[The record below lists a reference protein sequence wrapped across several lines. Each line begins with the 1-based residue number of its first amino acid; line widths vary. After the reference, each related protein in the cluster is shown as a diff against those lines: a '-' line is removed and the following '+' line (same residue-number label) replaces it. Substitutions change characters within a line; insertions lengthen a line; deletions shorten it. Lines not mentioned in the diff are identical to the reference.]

1 MISEKSTQ
9 TLELPKILDQLA
21 RHTTF
26 SAGADLARG
35 LHPSAQLDEA
45 RTWQSETSEARLVL
59 ENKVNFSLGG
69 ARDVRE
75 AAQQAIRGVLLEAQT
90 LLDIRYT
97 LRRGTTVKR
106 TIGRMK
112 GTYPLLSDIANQV
125 EECNEL
131 QEAIARILNDKGEV
145 LDTAS
150 PQLAVVRRDLKLAYD
165 KLQTRL
171 MRLISSTTNGQFL
184 QESII
189 TTRNGRY
196 VIPIKAE
203 FKGRIPG
210 IVHDSSSS
218 GATLFIEPLA
228 TVELNN
234 SYRELQLAEEKE
246 IRRILQQLTD
256 QVGEEAERIVHTVN
270 VLAYM
275 DLVFAK
281 ALYAEE
287 LRAVEPDLMPF
298 RQRSSN
304 PQHPGS
310 TIYFKGARH
319 PLLTGSVMPIDVEL
333 DESTWVL
340 VVTGPNTGGKTVS
353 LKTIGLLTL
362 MAQCGLHLPA
372 EEAKLCVF
380 EGVYADIGDE
390 QSIEQSLSTFSSHMT
405 NTISI
410 LRECDNRSLVLL
422 DELGAGTDPA
432 EGSALARA
440 ILTHLVERQVTTV
453 VTTHHPELKVYGVET
468 PGVRN
473 ASVEFDLQ
481 TLRPTYRLI
490 IGLPGRSNALAI
502 ATRLGLDEAIIER
515 ARTMVTTE
523 DLVADDLLDEIQR
536 TREDIRRNQSI
547 ITALREEVEEQ
558 QAELQ
563 SRLDKIEDERRNIV
577 ATARRQA
584 DEEIKS
590 FQREIKRL
598 RNEMRGASLPLD
610 ALKQVQDEAAALAAN
625 AQEAVPDEGEQII
638 ETSWTPR
645 LGETVWLAKLNAE
658 GTITELERDSAT
670 IQVGTLKVRA
680 GLDEI
685 SHRTRSE
692 KREMKRGHKR
702 EYEKSPDPVAP
713 RGQSPGLEL
722 DLRGERVDDALK
734 RLETYVDAAYMSGLP
749 FARIIHGKG
758 TGALKKAVKE
768 RVEHHPLISKVTEAT
783 PKEGGG
789 GVTIIHM
796 VPLS

>member
-9 TLELPKILDQLA
+9 TLELHKILEQLA

-26 SAGADLARG
+26 SAGADLVYA
-35 LHPSAQLDEA
+35 LHPTSDLQQAQDWQKETAEA
-45 RTWQSETSEARLVL
+45 RMLM
-59 ENKVNFSLGG
+59 ENKLNFSLGG

-75 AAQQAIRGVLLEAQT
+75 PALQATRGVLIEAQT
-90 LLDIRYT
+90 MLDIRQT

-106 TIGRMK
+106 TVGRMK
-112 GTYPLLSDIANQV
+112 GTYPMLSDIANQI
-125 EECNEL
+125 EECTEL
-131 QEAIARILNDKGEV
+131 QDSIGRVLNEKGEI
-145 LDTAS
+145 LDSAS
-150 PQLAVVRRDLKLAYD
+150 PQLAVIRRDLKVAYD

-171 MRLISSTTNGQFL
+171 MRLVGATTNAQFL
-184 QESII
+184 QEAIV

-234 SYRELQLAEEKE
+234 AYRELQLAEEKE
-246 IRRILQQLTD
+246 IRRILQALTD
-256 QVGEEAERIVHTVN
+256 EVGEEAERIVHSVE
-270 VLAYM
+270 VLAYL

-281 ALYAEE
+281 AHYAEQIK
-287 LRAVEPDLMPF
+287 ATEPVLLPF
-298 RQRSSN
+298 RSRPNN
-304 PQHPGS
+304 PEHPGS
-310 TIYFKGARH
+310 MIYLKAARH
-319 PLLTGSVMPIDVEL
+319 PLLTGNVMPIDVEF
-333 DESTWVL
+333 DEATWVL

-353 LKTIGLLTL
+353 IKTIGLLTL
-362 MAQCGLHLPA
+362 MAQCGLQLPA
-372 EEAKLCVF
+372 EDSKLSVF
-380 EGVYADIGDE
+380 DGIYADIGDE

-410 LRECDNRSLVLL
+410 LRECDNQSLVLL

-440 ILTHLVERQVTTV
+440 VLTHLVNRRVTTV
-453 VTTHHPELKVYGVET
+453 VTTHHPELKIYGVET

-502 ATRLGLDEAIIER
+502 ASRLGLDDGIIEE
-515 ARTMVTTE
+515 ARKMVATE

-536 TREDIRRNQSI
+536 TREEIRRDQRLTS
-547 ITALREEVEEQ
+547 ALREEIEAQ
-558 QAELQ
+558 QADLQ
-563 SRLDKIEDERRNIV
+563 VRLDKIEDERRDIV
-577 ATARRQA
+577 ASARRQA

-590 FQREIKRL
+590 FQREVKRL
-598 RNEMRGASLPLD
+598 RNEMRSASLPLD
-610 ALKQVQDEAAALAAN
+610 ALKQVQEEAAMLAAN
-625 AQEAVPDEGEQII
+625 AQETIPNEGEQIV
-638 ETSWTPR
+638 ENSWVPR

-658 GTITELERDSAT
+658 GAITELDRDSAT
-670 IQVGTLKVRA
+670 VQVGTLKVRA

-685 SHRTRSE
+685 SHRTKSE
-692 KREMKRGHKR
+692 KREIKRGHKR
-702 EYEKSPDPVAP
+702 VYEKSPDPVAP

-722 DLRGERVDDALK
+722 DLRGDRVDEALK

-768 RVEHHPLISKVTEAT
+768 RVEHHPLVSKVTEAT

-796 VPLS
+796 VPLT

>member
-9 TLELPKILDQLA
+9 TLELPKILEQLTK
-21 RHTTF
+21 HTTF
-26 SAGADLARG
+26 SAGAELARA
-35 LHPSAQLDEA
+35 LHPTTNLDQAETWQRETAEA
-45 RTWQSETSEARLVL
+45 RALT
-59 ENKVNFSLGG
+59 ENKVNFTLGG

-75 AAQQAIRGVLLEAQT
+75 PAIQATRGIMIEPQV
-90 LLDIRYT
+90 LLDIRQT
-97 LRRGTTVKR
+97 LRRATTVKR
-106 TIGRMK
+106 TVGRMK
-112 GTYPLLSDIANQV
+112 GSYPLLSDIANQI
-125 EECNEL
+125 EECNDL
-131 QEAIARILNDKGEV
+131 QDSIARVLNEKGEV

-150 PQLAVVRRDLKLAYD
+150 PQLALIRRDLKVAYD

-171 MRLISSTTNGQFL
+171 MRLIGSTTNGQFL
-184 QESII
+184 QETII

-234 SYRELQLAEEKE
+234 NYRELQLNEEKE
-246 IRRILQQLTD
+246 IRRILTELSAE
-256 QVGEEAERIVHTVN
+256 VGYESERIVRTVE
-270 VLAYM
+270 VVGYL

-281 ALYAEE
+281 AHYAEQ
-287 LRAVEPDLMPF
+287 LKATEPILFPF
-298 RQRSSN
+298 RQRPNN
-304 PQHPGS
+304 PAHPGS
-310 TIYFKGARH
+310 TITLKAARH
-319 PLLTGSVMPIDVEL
+319 PLLSGNVMPIDVEF
-333 DESTWVL
+333 DEATWVL
-340 VVTGPNTGGKTVS
+340 VVTGPNTGGKTVAI
-353 LKTIGLLTL
+353 KTIGLLTL
-362 MAQCGLHLPA
+362 MAQCGLQVPA
-372 EEAKLCVF
+372 DDAKLSVF
-380 EGVYADIGDE
+380 DGVYADIGDE

-410 LRECDNRSLVLL
+410 MRECDNKSLVLL

-440 ILTHLVERQVTTV
+440 ILTHLVDRQVTTV
-453 VTTHHPELKVYGVET
+453 VTTHHPELKIYGVET

-473 ASVEFDLQ
+473 ASVEFDLG

-502 ATRLGLDEAIIER
+502 ATRLGLSDEIIDH
-515 ARTMVTTE
+515 ARSMVTTE

-536 TREDIRRNQSI
+536 TREEIRRDRSL

-563 SRLDKIEDERRNIV
+563 VRLDKIEDERRNIV

-584 DEEIKS
+584 DEEIKT
-590 FQREIKRL
+590 FQREVKRL
-598 RNEMRGASLPLD
+598 RNEMRSASLPLD
-610 ALKQVQDEAAALAAN
+610 ILKQVQEEAASLAAN
-625 AQEAVPDEGEQII
+625 AQQSVPDES
-638 ETSWTPR
+638 ETIVENSWVPR

-658 GTITELERDSAT
+658 GTITELEQNNASV
-670 IQVGTLKVRA
+670 QVGTLRVRA

-692 KREMKRGHKR
+692 KREIKRGHVR

-722 DLRGERVDDALK
+722 DLRGERVDEALR

-758 TGALKKAVKE
+758 TGALKKAVRE
-768 RVEHHPLISKVTEAT
+768 RVEQHSLISKVTEAL
-783 PKEGGG
+783 PQEGGG

-796 VPLS
+796 VPIT